1 MPSLRDARNTNGNMC
16 VLYQRIVL
24 LSQRL
29 KLIKCETQTMEKKA
43 ARSRIAKVRLFIAI
57 EKLINAA
64 CLNTED

>member
-1 MPSLRDARNTNGNMC
+1 
-16 VLYQRIVL
+16 
-24 LSQRL
+24 
-29 KLIKCETQTMEKKA
+29 MEKKA

>member
-43 ARSRIAKVRLFIAI
+43 ARSRIAKVRLFIAVEI
-57 EKLINAA
+57 LINPS
-64 CLNTED
+64 LFYSKD